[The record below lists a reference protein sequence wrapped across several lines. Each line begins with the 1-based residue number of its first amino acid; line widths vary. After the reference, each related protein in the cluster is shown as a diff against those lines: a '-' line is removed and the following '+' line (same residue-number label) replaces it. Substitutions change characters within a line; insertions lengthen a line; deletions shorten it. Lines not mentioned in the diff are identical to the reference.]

1 MLREHITDIM
11 TRWNPKERRGD
22 KYDPRIFLETPE
34 QARKLIQHLKD
45 ELCKAQKE
53 QNLELA
59 DEVGEI
65 LEIVERLSRKFFRWE
80 DNLLRSLETQD
91 LREIK
96 KLPLGF

>member
-1 MLREHITDIM
+1 M

-22 KYDPRIFLETPE
+22 KYDPGIFLETPE
-34 QARKLIQHLKD
+34 QARKLIQHLQQ
-45 ELCKAQKE
+45 EISKARKE
-53 QNLELA
+53 GNPELA

-65 LEIVERLSRKFFRWE
+65 LSRVECLSRKFFRWE
-80 DNLLRSLETQD
+80 DNILRMLETQD